1 MRLGSGPAAGTVR
14 REYSNSGHACKQSF
28 AIASHAPQISF
39 FFPGRGRAGTTV
51 VLQGK
56 YFTGASAV
64 ALHGVA
70 ATYTVNSDTRITT
83 KVPKGA
89 PSGNGKWTVTNAA
102 GIGTSTGN
110 FFVG

>member
-1 MRLGSGPAAGTVR
+1 M
-14 REYSNSGHACKQSF
+14 
-28 AIASHAPQISF
+28 
-39 FFPGRGRAGTTV
+39 
-51 VLQGK
+51 LQGK